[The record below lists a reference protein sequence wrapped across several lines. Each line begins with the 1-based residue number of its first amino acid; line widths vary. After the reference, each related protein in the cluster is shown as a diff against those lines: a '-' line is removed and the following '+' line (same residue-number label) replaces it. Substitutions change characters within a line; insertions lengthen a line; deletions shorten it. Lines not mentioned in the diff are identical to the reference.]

1 MGQETR
7 NSSFTHEPDD
17 DWHYVFERLE
27 QGRICPSELISHRY
41 SLEEIDKGFHIM
53 RDKTQDYIKIMA
65 EEI

>member
-1 MGQETR
+1 MR
-7 NSSFTHEPDD
+7 RFHESDD
-17 DWHYVFERLE
+17 DWHYVLKRLE
-27 QGRICPSELISHRY
+27 QRRICTSELISHRY